1 MEADGFRVSAVTFS
15 IFDLALHLEAIAFP
29 SGGLQVF
36 PLVLGL
42 TTKLLNILALWWE
55 TDIPVWNVK
64 DS

>member
-1 MEADGFRVSAVTFS
+1 MEADGFRVLAVTFS

-55 TDIPVWNVK
+55 TNIPVWNVK